1 MATLGGDE
9 LPPMDPTSTN
19 TPIPEPDMSL
29 DSNTPSALSKLN
41 VFVIVVPVLLATGII
56 IWGTLVLL
64 GIIQRRRHLRSVSA
78 WSSTRGGEK
87 ARVSLLKKPVL
98 LDVRLPYTSHAS
110 STERVHVSYIYT
122 CLPHVA
128 DYTPAYIRRISE
140 VFLHTKRTEGSQTP
154 LFHSNE
160 GKSAASEVRP
170 CRDFFWKNIH

>member
-1 MATLGGDE
+1 MFSPTVPGAVHIIGTPSSCQSTSSLQEVVTLTLTLICRLKMATLGGDE

-128 DYTPAYIRRISE
+128 DDTSLYP
-140 VFLHTKRTEGSQTP
+140 
-154 LFHSNE
+154 SN
-160 GKSAASEVRP
+160 
-170 CRDFFWKNIH
+170 F